1 MGVGGAL
8 CEVMLALRFAKTGV
22 GALAAVEFLINFVL
36 HVFLVQRDCVC
47 EERATG
53 GTDNVLPRACP
64 HPAHQA
70 HHTSDAITERYK
82 KD

>member
-1 MGVGGAL
+1 
-8 CEVMLALRFAKTGV
+8 
-22 GALAAVEFLINFVL
+22 
-36 HVFLVQRDCVC
+36 VQRDCVC

-70 HHTSDAITERYK
+70 HHTSDAITEQYQ